1 MSGGGLYDRLTV
13 SRRIVVVLAIV
24 LAACTGDTEATSPTS
39 TLPPDLETTT
49 TSFTTTTIAVDTC
62 DDVTD
67 DVAELFRDL
76 VRELDGLSTAAFL
89 DRRLWPEQLFF
100 LENAGVQLDAR
111 IDVLGCDLA
120 TVQNVALDR
129 VGDLDA
135 SSYPAQELLRH
146 LLGG

>member
-1 MSGGGLYDRLTV
+1 MAHQSPKGQ
-13 SRRIVVVLAIV
+13 VVRKIHQRFQA
-24 LAACTGDTEATSPTS
+24 GSS
-39 TLPPDLETTT
+39 
-49 TSFTTTTIAVDTC
+49 
-62 DDVTD
+62 
-67 DVAELFRDL
+67 
-76 VRELDGLSTAAFL
+76 
-89 DRRLWPEQLFF
+89 EQLFF

-135 SSYPAQELLRH
+135 SSYPAQELLRL